1 MRLKGFMKSLI
12 AFVLGVGLFIS
23 STPVSIYAVS
33 NPIVTIVQPPNAD
46 KSAIEAMCGD
56 VNDSLWEVN
65 LFTTRNGNGIT
76 TSTTP
81 FLTYTDDGDSVNIEL
96 NMQEYLDMGQ
106 ENKQQAMQI
115 VLDEVT
121 NSNISR
127 SNRNKIYNEICALDE
142 TTSALVR
149 QLSSDVKADFVGGYA
164 WFKPFSSPI
173 SIALG
178 FFTIILFVTLMITM
192 LIDIAYINLPVI
204 QLGLAKKDKQ
214 GEKPRIVSSEAF
226 SAVME
231 SDSKAGTSYVNAN
244 VVYLKRKWKQLV
256 IVSLCILYLASGTI
270 YDIIAR
276 LVDLFRGVIG

>member
-12 AFVLGVGLFIS
+12 ALAIGVGLLAS
-23 STPVSIYAVS
+23 STPVSIYADA
-33 NPIVTIVQPPNAD
+33 NPVISIIQPPQAD
-46 KSAIEAMCGD
+46 RDAIKSMCD
-56 VNDSLWEVN
+56 NINTDIAETN
-65 LFTTRNGNGIT
+65 LFVTRDFTGNIVD
-76 TSTTP
+76 
-81 FLTYTDDGDSVNIEL
+81 TYDLISCSESGDTVNIEL
-96 NMQEYLDMGQ
+96 DLQRYVDLDQ
-106 ENKQQAMQI
+106 KNKQEIMQI
-115 VLDEVT
+115 VLDDVT
-121 NSNISR
+121 SSTVSR

-173 SIALG
+173 SVALG

-192 LIDIAYINLPVI
+192 LIDIAYINLPII
-204 QLGLAKKDKQ
+204 QVGLAKKDKQ

-244 VVYLKRKWKQLV
+244 IVYLKRKWKQLV